1 MPVLQ
6 QLESD
11 ISGHQEKVQDVLDAA
26 QVFKEAKHFMNK
38 ELQASARAVSERS
51 VPSIFSL
58 PVDNA
63 SHVFR
68 ETKRFISETKSER
81 PSISSVGCCRVCQE
95 GQYTNTMRPSRVCSG
110 YSFTSA
116 RRGLASGDEDHLTN
130 LKLLRMCLFT
140 YFWP

>member
-68 ETKRFISETKSER
+68 ETKRFISETKSKR
-81 PSISSVGCCRVCQE
+81 PSVSSVGQSQR
-95 GQYTNTMRPSRVCSG
+95 
-110 YSFTSA
+110 
-116 RRGLASGDEDHLTN
+116 D
-130 LKLLRMCLFT
+130 
-140 YFWP
+140 

>member
-1 MPVLQ
+1 L
-6 QLESD
+6 D

-63 SHVFR
+63 SHVCVH
-68 ETKRFISETKSER
+68 T
-81 PSISSVGCCRVCQE
+81 
-95 GQYTNTMRPSRVCSG
+95 
-110 YSFTSA
+110 
-116 RRGLASGDEDHLTN
+116 
-130 LKLLRMCLFT
+130 
-140 YFWP
+140 